1 MDIITNVRN
10 VSAEVKAILLES
22 SWEML
27 KHTETESYNGEIW
40 TTINVEGNDYTVCIN
55 HDGFVD
61 ISFDDFE
68 DDMINIIV
76 AVLGNK
82 KLIKQIYSNYNK
94 QHGRA

>member
-1 MDIITNVRN
+1 MDVIMNFRK
-10 VSAEVKAILLES
+10 VSALVKELLLKS

-27 KHTETESYNGEIW
+27 DHTENEPYNDEIW
-40 TTINVEGNDYTVCIN
+40 TTLNMNDNDYIVCIN

-68 DDMINIIV
+68 DDLINVIV
-76 AVLGNK
+76 AVLGSK

>member
-1 MDIITNVRN
+1 MDIIMNFRK
-10 VSAEVKAILLES
+10 VSALVKELLLKS

-27 KHTETESYNGEIW
+27 DHTENEPYNDEIW
-40 TTINVEGNDYTVCIN
+40 TTLNIDGNDYIVCIN

-61 ISFDDFE
+61 ISFDDVE
-68 DDMINIIV
+68 DDLINIIV
-76 AVLGNK
+76 AVLGNN

>member
-1 MDIITNVRN
+1 MDIIMNFKR
-10 VSAEVKAILLES
+10 VSTEVKAILLES

-27 KHTETESYNGEIW
+27 EHTETESYNGEIW
-40 TTINVEGNDYTVCIN
+40 TTINVEGNDYTVCID

-76 AVLGNK
+76 AVLGSK

>member
-1 MDIITNVRN
+1 MDVIMNFRK
-10 VSAEVKAILLES
+10 VSTAVKELLLES

-27 KHTETESYNGEIW
+27 DHTENEPYNDEIL
-40 TTINVEGNDYTVCIN
+40 TTINVEGIDYTVCIN

>member
-1 MDIITNVRN
+1 MDVIMNFRK
-10 VSAEVKAILLES
+10 VSALVKELLLKS

-27 KHTETESYNGEIW
+27 DHTKNEPYNDEIW
-40 TTINVEGNDYTVCIN
+40 TTINIDDNDYIVCIN

-68 DDMINIIV
+68 DDLINIIV

>member
-27 KHTETESYNGEIW
+27 DHTENESYNGEIW
-40 TTINVEGNDYTVCIN
+40 TTINVEGNDYTVCID
-55 HDGFVD
+55 HDSFVD